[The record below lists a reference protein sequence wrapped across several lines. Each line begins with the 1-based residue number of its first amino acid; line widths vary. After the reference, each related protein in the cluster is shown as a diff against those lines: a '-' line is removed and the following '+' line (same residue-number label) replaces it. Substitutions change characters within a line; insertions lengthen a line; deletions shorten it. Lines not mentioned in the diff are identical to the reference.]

1 MKVIAAEGEKK
12 ASQALREA
20 ADTISESPAA
30 LQLRYLQVRLRG
42 GKQTRRNIFNS
53 QFQTLNSI
61 SAEKNSTIIFPFP
74 MDLVGHL
81 FNKNWFFSRIL
92 KKSVEKRK
100 RKLFFI
106 IIYIIERAQSV
117 DLVLFSK
124 EWLGRSQCALYQ
136 I

>member
-1 MKVIAAEGEKK
+1 MIAAEGEKK

-81 FNKNWFFSRIL
+81 FNKN
-92 KKSVEKRK
+92 
-100 RKLFFI
+100 
-106 IIYIIERAQSV
+106 
-117 DLVLFSK
+117 
-124 EWLGRSQCALYQ
+124 
-136 I
+136 